1 MDYSQPGSFVHGI
14 LQARILECIASPPPG
29 DLPNVGIEPTSLR
42 SPALAGGF
50 STMSATWE
58 AQQGQGY
65 RILSALTVLSITGYE
80 NSFHVGDAEN

>member
-1 MDYSQPGSFVHGI
+1 MDCSLLGSSVHGMLRI
-14 LQARILECIASPPPG
+14 GILEQMCPAPG
-29 DLPNVGIEPTSLR
+29 DHPDPGIEPTSLR